1 MQAVHIMKGGCRNL
15 HLREERCL
23 RMLRLCLRDDR
34 EGRPLYLELSLLI
47 SNHELLIERG
57 VPLVDY
63 RSDPIIF
70 GAIRPYFA
78 RDILMRRLLS
88 LILKV
93 DGRWLQ
99 RYILL

>member
-1 MQAVHIMKGGCRNL
+1 MQAAHIMKGGCGNL

-23 RMLRLCLRDDR
+23 RMDNR
-34 EGRPLYLELSLLI
+34 EGRPLYLKLSLLI
-47 SNHELLIERG
+47 SNHELLVERG

-70 GAIRPYFA
+70 GAIRPYFS
-78 RDILMRRLLS
+78 RHVLMRRLLS

-93 DGRWLQ
+93 DGRRLQ
-99 RYILL
+99 GYILL

>member
-1 MQAVHIMKGGCRNL
+1 
-15 HLREERCL
+15 
-23 RMLRLCLRDDR
+23 MLRLCLRDDR

>member
-1 MQAVHIMKGGCRNL
+1 MKGSSGNL

-23 RMLRLCLRDDR
+23 RMLRLYLRDDR
-34 EGRPLYLELSLLI
+34 IGWPLYLELSLLI
-47 SNHELLIERG
+47 GNHELLVERG

-63 RSDPIIF
+63 RPDPIIF